1 MRFLPVI
8 LILALTFTSCFEE
21 DELVI
26 PHEQGGLE
34 VGQAALGESY
44 GRQVF
49 YDLHRN
55 MEVSSNSVSDWDL
68 SFESSSGGWEIILNS
83 SKFMYAGNS
92 LDTTFEADL
101 NQADLDMR
109 FDSSDGNPDSTALG
123 PWYQS
128 NEDTTWSN
136 KFVYLLDRGID
147 DQFLPVGLKKIQ
159 FDIIGEDYLMR
170 HSNEDN
176 SGENSV
182 LINRDPALAKVY
194 FSFENGIVD
203 IAPPSDSWSLI
214 FSKYTT
220 MLVTDEGELYPYL
233 VMGALLNPNGVA
245 ASLDTIHNFM
255 DIQLADTKDL
265 EFSFRSDVIGYDWK
279 YYNFDAALYTIE
291 PGLAYVIR
299 DRDGFF
305 YKLRFIDFYSEAG
318 EKGYPKFEYVRL

>member
-8 LILALTFTSCFEE
+8 LILALTLTSCFEE

-26 PHEQGGLE
+26 PHEQGGLK
-34 VGQAALGESY
+34 VGQAALGVDYEH
-44 GRQVF
+44 QVF

-68 SFESSSGGWEIILNS
+68 SFESSPGGWKIRLNS

-101 NQADLDMR
+101 NQADLNMR

-128 NEDTTWSN
+128 NEDSTWSN

-159 FDIIGEDYLMR
+159 FDIIGEDYLF
-170 HSNEDN
+170 HYANEDN
-176 SGENSV
+176 SEENSV
-182 LINRDPALAKVY
+182 LISRDPELAKVY
-194 FSFENGIVD
+194 FSFENGIID
-203 IAPPSDSWSLI
+203 IAPLSDSWSLL

-220 MLVTDEGELYPYL
+220 MLVTDAGELYPYL

-245 ASLDTIHNFM
+245 ASLDTIHDFM
-255 DIQLADTKDL
+255 DIQLADTIDL
-265 EFSFRSDVIGYDWK
+265 ELWYRSDVIGYDWK

-299 DRDGFF
+299 DRDGFY
-305 YKLRFIDFYSEAG
+305 YKLRFIDFYSEEG